1 MSDILVIDDQP
12 FIGELLTDELA
23 EEGHHITCV
32 GDADYVMSFVKDS
45 RPDLILLD
53 LYLQGFEGWGVLES
67 IKRYDPS
74 VPVLILTAYDTF
86 KDDPRTK
93 QADGYVIKSFDTG
106 ELKAKI
112 NEKLAVSRWGQNI

>member
-1 MSDILVIDDQP
+1 MSNILLIDDQP
-12 FIGELLTDELA
+12 YVGELLTDELA

-32 GDADYVMSFVKDS
+32 EDADYVMAFVEDS
-45 RPDLILLD
+45 RPDLVLLD
-53 LYLQGFEGWGVLES
+53 LYLQGFEGWDLLES
-67 IKRYDPS
+67 IKRYDPT

-86 KDDPRTK
+86 KDDPRSE

-112 NEKLAVSRWGQNI
+112 SEKLAVSRWGQNS